1 MDGLSSTF
9 FVIQRG
15 TTMYITF
22 NSIDQFAPCLP
33 ETFEK
38 CFFYIYN
45 MFNLEDTKWNTV
57 YTKWNTV
64 FIYMYIFIKMHLLT
78 NTISF
83 FHQCFNKLGKR
94 NRLTELDL
102 TYSSAYHQHNETV
115 NDGTTPEQ
123 ANLSVVLPTNENS
136 L

>member
-1 MDGLSSTF
+1 MKKAEYIKLKFTFKLDGLSSTF

-45 MFNLEDTKWNTV
+45 IFILEDTK
-57 YTKWNTV
+57 
-64 FIYMYIFIKMHLLT
+64 
-78 NTISF
+78 
-83 FHQCFNKLGKR
+83 
-94 NRLTELDL
+94 
-102 TYSSAYHQHNETV
+102 
-115 NDGTTPEQ
+115 
-123 ANLSVVLPTNENS
+123 
-136 L
+136 